1 MKRYWSVIKFLLLV
15 HLLALVV
22 MTLFR
27 VVEYMELGHLVG
39 ATNQASAFTA
49 FVKGVWFD
57 NVIAC
62 YVMSVPLLLTLV
74 LFPWKKPFKIMKWW
88 FTVLYVFVFM
98 ASAANIPYFAYFFKN
113 IDSSIFGWFGYAG
126 TTAGMV
132 FGESSYWFYIALYFV
147 LTGLF
152 IWAVRWLCRRGE
164 RAWRH
169 SESTVSRKQWVGG
182 AAITLALLF
191 LCFFGIRGRTGYNPI
206 KISQAYYCNDPFLN
220 QLGINPMFNLLTS
233 ALDDMR
239 KENRELQLMPYD
251 DALAHTREY
260 LGIETPYDSIHV
272 LDRRVEA
279 QGEQQTPNIV
289 MILMESM
296 SADLLQT
303 FGQKER
309 LTPTL
314 DSLYDH
320 ALAFTHFFSAGIH
333 TNHGITATL
342 YSYPA
347 LMFRNLMKGT
357 VTPHRDGLP
366 TVLHQYGYHNLFF
379 MTHEAQYDNMN
390 AFLRTNGYDEVYAQ
404 EDYPKEERV
413 NAFGVPD
420 KYLFDYALP
429 LLNERAKS
437 GAPFFATLLTIS
449 NHPPF
454 IIPEWFKPQ
463 TAQPET
469 QIVEYAD
476 YCIGHFLA
484 EAQRQ
489 PWYDNTL
496 FIILADHGKLVG
508 QSEAELPQSFNH
520 IPLLIFGPGVNAQ
533 RYDGLAMQVDVMPTV
548 LGLLHMSYDYDGF
561 GQDLLRQR
569 RDRVFYTSDTQ
580 IVGRDSTAC
589 FIYNPQAERY
599 FHYEVTTDG
608 QLRPTTPS
616 PHFDALKDYAF
627 SMVQTAEYLYRRR

>member
-1 MKRYWSVIKFLLLV
+1 
-15 HLLALVV
+15 
-22 MTLFR
+22 MTSFR
-27 VVEYMELGHLVG
+27 VIEYLELGHMVG
-39 ATNQASAFTA
+39 VSNDASVLTA

-62 YVMSVPLLLTLV
+62 YVMSVPLVLTLV
-74 LFPWKKPFKIMKWW
+74 LFPWKKPFRFMQWW
-88 FTVLYVFVFM
+88 FIVLYALVFM

-152 IWAVRWLCRRGE
+152 VWGVRWLSRRGQ
-164 RAWRH
+164 RMWRH
-169 SESTVSRKQWVGG
+169 SEARVSRKEWAGG
-182 AAITLALLF
+182 TAITLALLF

-233 ALDDMR
+233 TLDDLR
-239 KENRELQLMPYD
+239 QENRELTLMPYD
-251 DALAHTREY
+251 EAVDHARQY
-260 LGIETPYDSIHV
+260 LGIDTPYDSAHV
-272 LDRRVEA
+272 MDRQVVA
-279 QGEQQTPNIV
+279 QGEPQTPNIV

-296 SADLLQT
+296 SADLMQT

-320 ALAFTHFFSAGIH
+320 ALAFTHFYSAGIH

-357 VTPHRDGLP
+357 VTPHRKGLP

-404 EDYPKEERV
+404 EDYPKEEQA

-429 LLNERAKS
+429 VLNERAK
-437 GAPFFATLLTIS
+437 GGTPFFATLLTIS

-476 YCIGHFLA
+476 YCIGQFLA
-484 EAQRQ
+484 EARRQ

-520 IPLLIFGPGVNAQ
+520 IPLLIFGPGVDAQ

-548 LGLLHMSYDYDGF
+548 LGMLRMSYDYDGF
-561 GQDLLRQR
+561 GQDLLRQPR
-569 RDRVFYTSDTQ
+569 NRVFYTSDTQ

-589 FIYNPQAERY
+589 FIYNPKAEKY
-599 FHYEVTTDG
+599 FHYEVTADG
-608 QLRPTTPS
+608 QLQSTAPS

-627 SMVQTAEYLYRRR
+627 SMVQTAEYLYRRK